1 LVAWLHRHQFL
12 TFATTSS
19 LIVCCLWAIQSLAW
33 GLSRPQGD
41 PWTAAAL
48 AFALGAG
55 LGIPLLALLPQYA
68 AARRPEAAARLT
80 APFLAG
86 LVIVLSPLALALTA
100 LSHLV
105 LMLLGVRSR
114 DLRPPLTEEELRAM
128 VAESEEQG
136 TLPEPQRRML
146 YGVLDFADQTTAQV
160 MTPRPDIVSV
170 QADVPLREALAVAL
184 KHKFRRLPVYGE
196 NDDDIIGV
204 LYLKDI
210 LPYLRTGDLDKPAR
224 VAARAAF
231 FVPESLPAKDL
242 LHQMQQ
248 GRQTIAIVRDEFGG
262 TAGLVTVED
271 LLEEIV
277 GDIRDEYDTGE
288 EPEIVVLSEN
298 ELLCDGQISLHRLT
312 NLLQQPLPDEDYD
325 SLAGFVLDLAGRIP
339 RQGEQFSWHQ
349 LVFIVERVSGNRLRR
364 IRVLRQDSP
373 DNAEPGPQ
381 GKESA

>member
-1 LVAWLHRHQFL
+1 MSGGSFGPA
-12 TFATTSS
+12 
-19 LIVCCLWAIQSLAW
+19 
-33 GLSRPQGD
+33 G
-41 PWTAAAL
+41 AAVAL
-48 AFALGAG
+48 AFALSAG
-55 LGIPLLALLPQYA
+55 LAVPLLALLPQYA
-68 AARRPEAAARLT
+68 ATRRPETTSRLT

-86 LVIVLSPLALALTA
+86 LVAVLSPLALVLTA
-100 LSHLV
+100 LCYLV
-105 LMLLGVRSR
+105 LLLLGVRSR

-160 MTPRPDIVSV
+160 MTPRPDIVAI

-184 KHKFRRLPVYGE
+184 QHKFRRLPVYAE

-210 LPYLRTGDLDKPAR
+210 LPYVRTGDLDKPAR
-224 VAARAAF
+224 IAARAAF

-242 LHQMQQ
+242 LRQMQQ

-288 EPEIVVLSEN
+288 EPEIVVLSED
-298 ELLCDGQISLHRLT
+298 ELLCDGQISLHPLA
-312 NLLQQPLPDEDYD
+312 NLLQQPLPDEEYD

-339 RQGEQFSWHQ
+339 RQGERFSWHH
-349 LVFIVERVSGNRLRR
+349 LTFVAERVSGNRLQR
-364 IRVLRQDSP
+364 IRILRQPSP
-373 DNAEPGPQ
+373 DGAETAAGGKKPG
-381 GKESA
+381 